1 MDIQDKYK
9 LLQDS
14 LRRLECVI
22 VAYSGGV
29 DSTFLLKATVDT
41 LGTDKVLAC
50 IGVSPSLAQSQH
62 DQAVKY
68 AKLIGAQLREVSV
81 DELEDEN
88 YSANRAD
95 RCFHCKTY
103 LYRAIQAVGQKS
115 GYTQVVC
122 GSNYDDQDDYRP
134 GNRAALKL
142 GVHSP
147 LMEAQ
152 LSKAEIRI
160 LSKEADLPTADLP
173 ASPCLASRMS
183 YGLEITSKRLSQV
196 EQAEDFLRSL
206 GFREFRVRHHDT
218 IARIEVLPQ
227 DLTRI
232 LEADWRQ
239 TILDQLKSI
248 GFQYVTVDLQG
259 FRSGSMNETLSTAQ
273 KERFKS
279 H

>member
-1 MDIQDKYK
+1 MDIQEKYK
-9 LLQDS
+9 SLQDS
-14 LRRLECVI
+14 LRKLEGVV

-29 DSTFLLKATVDT
+29 DSTFLLKAAVDT
-41 LGTDKVLAC
+41 LGADRVLAC

-62 DQAVKY
+62 DQAIKY
-68 AKLIGAQLREVSV
+68 AALIGAQLVEIPV
-81 DELEDEN
+81 DELDDEN

-95 RCFHCKTY
+95 RCFHCKSY
-103 LYRAIQAVGQKS
+103 LYRAIQKVGQEN
-115 GYTQVVC
+115 GYAHLVC

-134 GNRAALKL
+134 GNRAALDQ

-147 LMEAQ
+147 LMDAQ
-152 LSKAEIRI
+152 LTKAEIRL

-183 YGLEITSKRLSQV
+183 YGLEITSQRLSQI

-206 GFREFRVRHHDT
+206 GFQEFRVRHHDT

-227 DLTRI
+227 DLARMLEPTWREAI
-232 LEADWRQ
+232 LTQ
-239 TILDQLKSI
+239 FKSI

-259 FRSGSMNETLSTAQ
+259 FRSGSMNEALSTEQ
-273 KERFKS
+273 KERFQ
-279 H
+279 

>member
-1 MDIQDKYK
+1 MDIQEKYK
-9 LLQDS
+9 SLQDN
-14 LRRLECVI
+14 LRKLERVV

-41 LGTDKVLAC
+41 LGSDQVLAC

-68 AKLIGAQLREVSV
+68 AELIGAELLEIPV
-81 DELEDEN
+81 DELDDEN

-95 RCFHCKTY
+95 RCFHCKSY
-103 LYRAIQAVGQKS
+103 LYRTLQKVARER
-115 GYTQVVC
+115 GYPQVIC
-122 GSNYDDQDDYRP
+122 GSNHDDQDDYRP
-134 GNRAALKL
+134 GNQAARKL

-147 LMEAQ
+147 MMDAQ
-152 LSKAEIRI
+152 LTKAEIRS

-183 YGLEITSKRLSQV
+183 YGLEITSQRLSQV

-206 GFREFRVRHHDT
+206 GFREFRVRHHDA

-227 DLTRI
+227 DLPRI
-232 LEADWRQ
+232 LEANWREA
-239 TILDQLKSI
+239 ILDQLKSL

-259 FRSGSMNETLSTAQ
+259 FRSGSMNEALSAEQ
-273 KERFKS
+273 KERFN
-279 H
+279 

>member
-1 MDIQDKYK
+1 MDIQNKYK

-14 LRRLECVI
+14 LRKLESVV

-29 DSTFLLKATVDT
+29 DSTFLLKASVDT
-41 LGTDKVLAC
+41 LGAGKVLAC

-81 DELEDEN
+81 DELEDES

-95 RCFHCKTY
+95 RCFHCKSY
-103 LYRAIQAVGQKS
+103 LYRALHKVGQEN
-115 GYTQVVC
+115 GYAHLVC

-147 LMEAQ
+147 LMDAQ
-152 LSKAEIRI
+152 LSKAEIRS

-173 ASPCLASRMS
+173 ATPCLASRMS
-183 YGLEITSKRLSQV
+183 YGLEITSQRLSQV

-206 GFREFRVRHHDT
+206 GFREFRVRHHDA

-232 LEADWRQ
+232 LEPNWRQ
-239 TILDQLKSI
+239 TILDQLKSF

-259 FRSGSMNETLSTAQ
+259 FRSGSMNEALSPEQ
-273 KERFKS
+273 KKRFK
-279 H
+279 